1 MYIGGMYMEQINGKA
16 REHAKKALQLSE
28 STQFAIIS
36 CAGNLKDGCN
46 WGFVP
51 LKKAKAYAEALK
63 KDSNITVAVIGNE
76 DVVVEVNTEYLLQNL
91 LKVTSEGGI
100 VNKDLKTIVELQS
113 KAVADC
119 VTFLATKADK
129 LMQGGTVCVYNLNES
144 NRVVYK
150 DKTLPAFKVT
160 ISTLFKQLASM
171 NYQVYVA
178 GAWRNPMDCAGH
190 MTEVYKSMAIHET
203 RHGALIHIK
212 YAGDKASA
220 ENLKKQ
226 FKAQYK

>member
-1 MYIGGMYMEQINGKA
+1 MAQINSKA
-16 REHAKKALQLSE
+16 REHAKKALQLPE

-51 LKKAKAYAEALK
+51 LEKARPYAEALS
-63 KDSNITVAVIGNE
+63 KDSNITVAAIGNE
-76 DVVVEVNTEYLLQNL
+76 DVIVEVNTQYLLQSL
-91 LKVTSEGGI
+91 MAVTAEGGI

-129 LMQGGTVCVYNLNES
+129 LMQGGTVCVYNLNDT

-150 DKTLPAFKVT
+150 GRTLPAFKVT
-160 ISTLFKQLASM
+160 ISTLFQQLANM
-171 NYQVYVA
+171 GYQVYVA

-190 MTEVYKSMAIHET
+190 MPEVYKSMAIHET
-203 RHGALIHIK
+203 RHGALIHIRF
-212 YAGDKASA
+212 AGNKAQA
-220 ENLKKQ
+220 DNLKKQ
-226 FKAQYK
+226 FKAQYR